1 MILWVDQNITNS
13 SLEASQWS
21 FHWAYTG
28 FPGCHQVAT
37 RDFQCEK
44 FEVNIHNLLM
54 FEGLWQPLVS
64 KVTGIGS
71 PVSVRSWDPRV
82 LWCHAHPR
90 CYPANTVRDSQ
101 LKVKK
106 CQILV
111 FGWGGTAQTD
121 RHTHTDWHTHTQT
134 HRHDEN
140 ITSTAY
146 TGGNKGHHIHR
157 LCTTLY
163 CHNLVTYTADS
174 VHKSQHSTKVLS
186 IMKPCL
192 EHNNTV

>member
-1 MILWVDQNITNS
+1 MILRVDQNITNS

-37 RDFQCEK
+37 REFQCEK

-64 KVTGIGS
+64 LTK
-71 PVSVRSWDPRV
+71 VRSWDPRV

-101 LKVKK
+101 SKVEK

-111 FGWGGTAQTD
+111 HGWGGTAPCD
-121 RHTHTDWHTHTQT
+121 PHNPYLGANAWKKMSHLLHDCSFTHTLD
-134 HRHDEN
+134 
-140 ITSTAY
+140 A
-146 TGGNKGHHIHR
+146 
-157 LCTTLY
+157 
-163 CHNLVTYTADS
+163 S
-174 VHKSQHSTKVLS
+174 VWS
-186 IMKPCL
+186 
-192 EHNNTV
+192 